1 VGWTRRTHG
10 SVAFTMAA
18 ILMLAACGGDGGGP
32 AGGATDGGDD
42 GPPETACDLL
52 TDDEVAAASGYS
64 IGKIEQ
70 ANDPSGGRCT
80 WTLESGDAA
89 APSFVTL
96 VLYVSRGKALFA
108 AGAPGSERAQKGTTT
123 VQGIG
128 DGAYFAEVA
137 GRPTLTV
144 LVGNSAFFVQYFPGQ
159 GDDSDAEQAVRELAP
174 LAAGR
179 L

>member
-1 VGWTRRTHG
+1 VVWVRRRLG
-10 SVAFTMAA
+10 SVGSIIAA
-18 ILMLAACGGDGGGP
+18 IFLLAACGGDGGGP
-32 AGGATDGGDD
+32 ADGTAGPGRDD
-42 GPPETACDLL
+42 GPPGSPCGLL
-52 TDDEVAAASGYS
+52 TEDEVAAASGYS
-64 IGKIEQ
+64 IGKFGD
-70 ANDPSGGRCT
+70 DPTGGRCT
-80 WTLESGDAA
+80 WTLESGDPAV
-89 APSFVTL
+89 PSVVTL
-96 VLYVSRGKALFA
+96 VLYLRRGKALFE
-108 AGAPGSERAQKGTTT
+108 AGAPGSDAAQEGTTR

-144 LVGNSAFFVQYFPGQ
+144 LVGDSAFFVQYVPGA